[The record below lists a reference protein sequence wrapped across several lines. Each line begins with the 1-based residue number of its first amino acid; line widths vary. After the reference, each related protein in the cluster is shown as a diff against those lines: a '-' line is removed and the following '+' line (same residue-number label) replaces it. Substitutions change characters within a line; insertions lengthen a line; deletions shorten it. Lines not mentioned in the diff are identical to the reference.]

1 MIKITNKVYKTQ
13 KNFWSNCLFHP
24 TDAVEDPWGKR
35 ILDQMAKDKAIETV
49 RIYTMF
55 EDIVYMD
62 ENEELQYD
70 FRLSDLRLDYLLE
83 KGYDLL
89 LAYGGMPDCISSN
102 EYLNNN
108 VAKNKTRYKGKMW
121 NTSPPKDVKL
131 WEEICYEYTKHI
143 VERYGIERVSKWHCQ
158 CFNEPDISAFFMRG
172 LTGDS
177 PRRIYE
183 KRAIE
188 YFAMYKAFV
197 KGIRRVS
204 DKILVGG
211 PALAGHTE
219 FLEKLLNSIK
229 EENIGMDFI
238 SFHCY
243 GTSPKEL
250 NAGLK
255 EICVE
260 NVLEKYR
267 EKMEVVNRCGFG
279 DKPILVDEWGAVS
292 HGFFNRE
299 ECPQLMYR
307 ETEEYSAFY
316 TRLIYD
322 IVHSEMNIE
331 KMIICLSGQ
340 HEMVEDFSG
349 FNNFFTLNF
358 IKKPIYNAYILAKKL
373 HEEFLETEQTTEN
386 LYVLPTRNGQGEY
399 SVLLTYA
406 SENFTETIESVEEE
420 IEFEE
425 DLKGKCLTIYCID
438 KTTTNPYR
446 LFQTFGVEQ
455 PNEEQIKLL
464 REEGKLKPMLQEK
477 YSGKIKLTL
486 TPNCTYLITI
496 GETL

>member
-1 MIKITNKVYKTQ
+1 MLKITNKVYKKQ

-35 ILDQMAKDKAIETV
+35 ILDQMAKDNAIQTV

-62 ENEELQYD
+62 ENDELQYD

-89 LAYGGMPDCISSN
+89 LAYGGMPECISSK
-102 EYLNNN
+102 EYSHNN
-108 VAKNKTRYKGKMW
+108 VSKNKTRYKGKMW
-121 NTSPPKDVKL
+121 DTSPPKDVKL
-131 WEEICYEYTKHI
+131 WEEICYKYTLHN
-143 VERYGIERVSKWHCQ
+143 VERYGIERVSKWYCQ
-158 CFNEPDISAFFMRG
+158 CFNEPDIFAFFMYG
-172 LTGDS
+172 LNCEQ
-177 PRRIYE
+177 PYQR
-183 KRAIE
+183 RAIE

-204 DKILVGG
+204 DKIPVGG
-211 PALAGHTE
+211 PALAHYAE
-219 FLEKLLNSIK
+219 FLETLLNRVK
-229 EENIGMDFI
+229 EENIDMDFI

-243 GTSPKEL
+243 GTNPKEL
-250 NAGLK
+250 NAGVK
-255 EICVE
+255 DVCVE
-260 NVLEKYR
+260 NIFEKYR

-279 DKPILVDEWGAVS
+279 DKPILIDEWGAVS

-299 ECPQLMYR
+299 ECPKLMYR

-316 TRLIYD
+316 VRLIHDVLYSD
-322 IVHSEMNIE
+322 MKIE
-331 KMIICLSGQ
+331 KLIICLSGQ

-358 IKKPIYNAYILAKKL
+358 IRKPIYNAYVLAAKL
-373 HEEFLETEQTTEN
+373 HEDVLVAEKSTEN
-386 LYVLPTRNGQGEY
+386 LYVLPTRNERGEY

-406 SENFTETIESVEEE
+406 SKCFKEDIESIEEE

-425 DLKGKCLTIYCID
+425 DLKGKYLTVYCID

-446 LFQTFGVEQ
+446 LFQKFGVEK
-455 PNEEQIKLL
+455 PNDAQLKQLK
-464 REEGKLKPMLQEK
+464 EEGKLKPVLQGEYNGSVK
-477 YSGKIKLTL
+477 VNLTA
-486 TPNCTYLITI
+486 NCTYLITI
-496 GETL
+496 GEKK

>member
-1 MIKITNKVYKTQ
+1 MLKITNKVYKKQ
-13 KNFWSNCLFHP
+13 KNFWNNCLFHP

-35 ILDQMAKDKAIETV
+35 ILDQMAKDNAIQTV

-62 ENEELQYD
+62 ENDELQYD
-70 FRLSDLRLDYLLE
+70 FRLSDLRLDYLVE

-89 LAYGGMPDCISSN
+89 LAYGGMPDCISNN
-102 EYLNNN
+102 EYQNSN

-131 WEEICYEYTKHI
+131 WEEICYRYTLHN
-143 VERYGIERVSKWHCQ
+143 VERYGIERVSSWYCQ
-158 CFNEPDISAFFMRG
+158 CFNEPDIYAFFMYG
-172 LTGDS
+172 LQCEN
-177 PRRIYE
+177 PYE
-183 KRAIE
+183 RRAIE
-188 YFAMYKAFV
+188 YYAMYKAFV
-197 KGIRRVS
+197 RGIRRVS
-204 DKILVGG
+204 DKIPVGG
-211 PALAGHTE
+211 PALAAKGIFMET
-219 FLEKLLNSIK
+219 FLNRVK
-229 EENIGMDFI
+229 EENTEIDFI

-243 GTSPKEL
+243 GTSPQEL
-250 NAGLK
+250 NDGVRK
-255 EICVE
+255 ICVE

-267 EKMEVVNRCGFG
+267 EKMEVVKRCGFG
-279 DKPILVDEWGAVS
+279 DKPILIDEWGAAS

-316 TRLIYD
+316 VRLIHD
-322 IVHSEMNIE
+322 ILYSDMKIE
-331 KMIICLSGQ
+331 KLIICLSGQ

-358 IKKPIYNAYILAKKL
+358 IRKPIYNAYVLARKL
-373 HEEFLETEQTTEN
+373 HEEVVEVEKSTEN
-386 LYVLPTRNGQGEY
+386 LYVLPTKNSEGEY

-406 SENFTETIESVEEE
+406 SEYYEENIENIEEE

-425 DLKGKCLTIYCID
+425 DLTGKHLTVYRID
-438 KTTTNPYR
+438 KDTTNPYR
-446 LFQTFGVEQ
+446 SFQKFGVKQ

-464 REEGKLKPMLQEK
+464 KEEGKLKPVREEAYKGTL
-477 YSGKIKLTL
+477 KLGL

-496 GETL
+496 GEKL